1 MSDEAVAE
9 VSGANEDKPS
19 KKTKSVVNLA
29 DLPPFHLRHV
39 VTPGQTVRLADIDP
53 EGDAGGLKKAEGKAL
68 LDELRSRLQK
78 LQERLYAEGR
88 QSLLVVF
95 QATDTGGK
103 DGTIRAVFE
112 GTNPQ
117 GVRVASFKVPT
128 GEELAHDFLW
138 RIHKETPGRGMISI
152 FNRSHYEDVIVVR
165 VKNIV
170 PESVWRPRYGIINEF
185 ERLLALN
192 GTRIVKFFLHIS
204 RDEQKKRLQERLD
217 DPRKHWKFSSADLK
231 EREHW
236 DDYQVAFG
244 DALSHCS
251 TEYAPWYVVPA
262 NRNWYRNLVVASTLV
277 ETLEQMNPQ
286 YPPEE
291 PGLEHVKIPD

>member
-1 MSDEAVAE
+1 MSDEARAA
-9 VSGANEDKPS
+9 VSEGDDDKQPR
-19 KKTKSVVNLA
+19 KATVNLA

-39 VTPGQTVRLADIDP
+39 VTPGRRVRLADIDP
-53 EGDAGGLKKAEGKAL
+53 EGDDGGMKKAEGKAALEEL
-68 LDELRSRLQK
+68 LARLQQ
-78 LQERLYAEGR
+78 LQERLYAESR

-128 GEELAHDFLW
+128 AEELAHDFLW
-138 RIHKETPGRGMISI
+138 RIHKETPARGMIGI

-170 PESVWRPRYGIINEF
+170 PETVWRPRYQIINEF

-204 RDEQKKRLQERLD
+204 KDEQKQRLQERLD

-236 DDYQVAFG
+236 DAYQHAFE
-244 DALSHCS
+244 DALNHCS
-251 TEYAPWYVVPA
+251 TDYAPWYVVPA

-277 ETLEQMNPQ
+277 HTLEQMNPQ
-286 YPPEE
+286 FPPEE

>member
-1 MSDEAVAE
+1 MS
-9 VSGANEDKPS
+9 NEGKAKDVQTP
-19 KKTKSVVNLA
+19 V
-29 DLPPFHLRHV
+29 LPPFHLRHIV
-39 VTPGQTVRLADIDP
+39 PSGQRVRLADIDP
-53 EGDAGGLKKAEGKAL
+53 EGDDGGMKKAEGQAL
-68 LDELRSRLQK
+68 LDELRQRLQK
-78 LQERLYAEGR
+78 LQERLYAESQ

-128 GEELAHDFLW
+128 TEELAHDFLW
-138 RIHKETPGRGMISI
+138 RIHKETPARGMIAI

-170 PESVWRPRYGIINEF
+170 PEAVWRPRYQVINEF

-204 RDEQKKRLQERLD
+204 KDEQKQRLQERLD
-217 DPRKHWKFSSADLK
+217 DPRKHWKFSLADLK

-236 DDYQVAFG
+236 DDYQAAFE
-244 DALSHCS
+244 DAISQCS

-286 YPPEE
+286 FPPEE
-291 PGLEHVKIPD
+291 PGLDQVKIPD

>member
-1 MSDEAVAE
+1 MSTEATTDLAEDRPEKKPKKAKADVAL
-9 VSGANEDKPS
+9 P
-19 KKTKSVVNLA
+19 TLA
-29 DLPPFHLRHV
+29 PLHLRHIV
-39 VTPGQTVRLADIDP
+39 RPDQRVRLADVDP
-53 EGDAGGLKKAEGKAL
+53 EGDDGGMKKADGQAL
-68 LDELRSRLQK
+68 LDDLRQRLQK
-78 LQERLYAEGR
+78 LQERLYAEGK

-128 GEELAHDFLW
+128 VEELAHDFLW
-138 RIHKETPGRGMISI
+138 RIHKETPGRGMIGI

-170 PESVWRPRYGIINEF
+170 PESVWRPRYQIINEF

-204 RDEQKKRLQERLD
+204 KDEQKQRLQDRLD
-217 DPRKHWKFSSADLK
+217 DPRKHWKFSLADLK
-231 EREHW
+231 EREYW
-236 DDYQVAFG
+236 DNYQAAFE
-244 DALSHCS
+244 DAINHCS
-251 TEYAPWYVVPA
+251 TEYAPWYVIPA

-286 YPPEE
+286 FPPEE
-291 PGLEHVKIPD
+291 PGLDKVKIPD

>member
-1 MSDEAVAE
+1 MTSEVQTESAE
-9 VSGANEDKPS
+9 GGVDQKRHKAKLRVD
-19 KKTKSVVNLA
+19 LA
-29 DLPPFHLRHV
+29 ALPPFHLRHIV
-39 VTPGQTVRLADIDP
+39 PPGQRVRLADIDP
-53 EGDAGGLKKAEGKAL
+53 EGDDGGMKKAEGKAA
-68 LDELRSRLQK
+68 LDELRGRLQK
-78 LQERLYAEGR
+78 LQERLYAESR

-138 RIHKETPGRGMISI
+138 RIHKEAPARGMIGV

-170 PESVWRPRYGIINEF
+170 PESVWRSRYQIINDF

-192 GTRIVKFFLHIS
+192 GTRIVKFYLHIS
-204 RDEQKKRLQERLD
+204 KDEQKKRLQERLN
-217 DPRKHWKFSSADLK
+217 DPRKHWKFSAADLK

-236 DDYQVAFG
+236 DAYQAAFE

-286 YPPEE
+286 FPPEE
-291 PGLEHVKIPD
+291 PGLDQIHIPD